1 MESIV
6 VFDMEGEGTCLADIW
21 SDEES
26 SDTLLAAGLWN
37 LGWYELRGNLVL
49 NLSTI
54 LADMVTSFRNM

>member
-6 VFDMEGEGTCLADIW
+6 VFDMEGEWTCPAEIW

-26 SDTLLAAGLWN
+26 SDNLLAAGLLNIAWSV
-37 LGWYELRGNLVL
+37 LQGNLVL

-54 LADMVTSFRNM
+54 LANAVTSFRHM